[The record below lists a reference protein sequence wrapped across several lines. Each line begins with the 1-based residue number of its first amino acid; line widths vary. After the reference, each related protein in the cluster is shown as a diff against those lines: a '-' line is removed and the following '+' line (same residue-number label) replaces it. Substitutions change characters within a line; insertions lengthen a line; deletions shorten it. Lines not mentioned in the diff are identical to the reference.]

1 MRTKSFLFGML
12 AVAGMLFVSSC
23 AQDDALE
30 GAADSNYVDAT
41 FTVTTENAVGT
52 RAGATNVGE
61 GTTVNYVACAIFDE
75 KTGEEIDGLRQYKAI
90 TNKAATYSV
99 RLVKGQGYRA
109 VFFAYCGQDNGVN
122 AYYDLSDLKEVE
134 VLAANSNL
142 EERDAFTG
150 YVDVKAEE
158 TLNSVT
164 KPVKLTRPFAQLNLG
179 SYAEDIAAAAT
190 AEVVV
195 TESKVTVSN
204 VYTVFS
210 AYDNAVPQSAVAK
223 EVTFAMNEI
232 PAQTLSVDKDNDA
245 NTPDE
250 QYEYLALNYLL
261 VGNTGAEKNL
271 TDVSF
276 EWKTADGKTN
286 SPATTFINIPVQR
299 NYRTNI
305 VGYLLTNPADFNVT
319 IEKEFAKPDYN
330 VIYAGGTAA
339 APEKM
344 ENVMADINDNGVKD
358 AVVKVPAGAYVSW
371 TTGGGGGSNPLVG
384 AGNTTTETVTIQGDG
399 ASSVFVAEG
408 AGVGSLRAAN
418 GAKLIFKDITIEDKS
433 VSYDENAWEF
443 TYLEFAGELEFNN
456 VTFKSG
462 ILLEA
467 SEGVLN
473 AKFNNCTFITNEPSV
488 YGAWVSHGNATFS
501 NCKFQGT
508 RGLKMHEQYGSEIAS
523 VTVDACEFG
532 PLAEKPGV
540 AIGDLNAGT
549 VVTIK
554 NSSFIGCQPGDQNQY
569 IYESDTNVNTFTF
582 SLSNNSVVEDP
593 SKLVLI
599 ATKADLIAFQ
609 NDVNV
614 NGNGYAGKTIKLTA
628 DIDLEGMTWE
638 PIGQTGGN
646 GVATYFQGSFDGQ
659 DHVIKNFVITPNPTY
674 GEGEHYAAGLFGF
687 VDAGN
692 AVIKNLI
699 IDNATVTGH
708 HWTAAIAGYLTGS
721 IQKCKV
727 MNSNITCTHA
737 NSEACGDKAGTI
749 VGYINSGSVVD
760 CSAVDC
766 TVTAGRDAGQI
777 VGCNSAG
784 QVVSGCTATNVFVYA
799 TGDCP
804 SEGNIKNDIIGRQN

>member
-1 MRTKSFLFGML
+1 ML

-75 KTGEEIDGLRQYKAI
+75 KTGEEIEGLRQYKAI

-134 VLAANSNL
+134 VLPANSNL

-179 SYAEDIAAAAT
+179 SYDEDIEAAAT

-210 AYDNAVPQSAVAK
+210 AYDNAVPATATSTQ
-223 EVTFAMNEI
+223 VTFAMNEI

-245 NTPDE
+245 TTPDE

-330 VIYAGGTAA
+330 VAPPVSVLVTVPENNTEDVVLSTETIAVTVPASAASEGDNFKIVVSNESAETNNTTGETTVAFDLTMYKNNVKVSGETVYEVVLNVGAG
-339 APEKM
+339 KIIS
-344 ENVMADINDNGVKD
+344 NVMHNGTPLTNATTGADQTYTYDSATGELTVYTKSFSPFAITYADYKDYVRTKNFFYGGYISVSTGSDLLPIVAIMPEITKFCVFDGDTRITD
-358 AVVKVPAGAYVSW
+358 AVTFRFSDVKKETISENSYKVSLNLAIKDDKGNNLELKPGMPSTINGKEYLHVYMNLIEVPAGYAISEVKV
-371 TTGGGGGSNPLVG
+371 GGTS
-384 AGNTTTETVTIQGDG
+384 
-399 ASSVFVAEG
+399 
-408 AGVGSLRAAN
+408 
-418 GAKLIFKDITIEDKS
+418 
-433 VSYDENAWEF
+433 
-443 TYLEFAGELEFNN
+443 
-456 VTFKSG
+456 
-462 ILLEA
+462 
-467 SEGVLN
+467 
-473 AKFNNCTFITNEPSV
+473 
-488 YGAWVSHGNATFS
+488 
-501 NCKFQGT
+501 
-508 RGLKMHEQYGSEIAS
+508 
-523 VTVDACEFG
+523 
-532 PLAEKPGV
+532 
-540 AIGDLNAGT
+540 
-549 VVTIK
+549 
-554 NSSFIGCQPGDQNQY
+554 
-569 IYESDTNVNTFTF
+569 
-582 SLSNNSVVEDP
+582 
-593 SKLVLI
+593 
-599 ATKADLIAFQ
+599 
-609 NDVNV
+609 
-614 NGNGYAGKTIKLTA
+614 LTA
-628 DIDLEGMTWE
+628 ITS
-638 PIGQTGGN
+638 GN
-646 GVATYFQGSFDGQ
+646 VATGEYWIGSDAKDLYFQS
-659 DHVIKNFVITPNPTY
+659 KT
-674 GEGEHYAAGLFGF
+674 AGL
-687 VDAGN
+687 
-692 AVIKNLI
+692 IE
-699 IDNATVTGH
+699 VT
-708 HWTAAIAGYLTGS
+708 LT
-721 IQKCKV
+721 K
-727 MNSNITCTHA
+727 
-737 NSEACGDKAGTI
+737 
-749 VGYINSGSVVD
+749 
-760 CSAVDC
+760 
-766 TVTAGRDAGQI
+766 
-777 VGCNSAG
+777 
-784 QVVSGCTATNVFVYA
+784 
-799 TGDCP
+799 
-804 SEGNIKNDIIGRQN
+804 